1 MNFYKLFNY
10 FKFLKTTKIPKM
22 RPNKYTYLG
31 IGMLI
36 LVIILSIAFSMFFTV
51 DGFREGIVG
60 SRDDK
65 FKKIVTVKD
74 NEKKLEE
81 FDEKLSNIE
90 KTEREKRKIEKEK
103 EEKELTEIVPTPTE
117 TVPTETV
124 ENSVVNQEPAES
136 TQNEE

>member
-1 MNFYKLFNY
+1 
-10 FKFLKTTKIPKM
+10 M

-124 ENSVVNQEPAES
+124 SAETVENSEPAES

>member
-1 MNFYKLFNY
+1 
-10 FKFLKTTKIPKM
+10 
-22 RPNKYTYLG
+22 
-31 IGMLI
+31 MLI
-36 LVIILSIAFSMFFTV
+36 LVIILSIIFSMFFTV
-51 DGFREGIVG
+51 NGFREGIVG

-65 FKKIVTVKD
+65 FKKIVTIKD

-124 ENSVVNQEPAES
+124 KNSVVNQEPAKS

>member
-1 MNFYKLFNY
+1 MRI
-10 FKFLKTTKIPKM
+10 FKNLKFPKT

-124 ENSVVNQEPAES
+124 SAETVENSEPAES